1 MATTLPKR
9 TPAPA
14 DRTAPSLVPGGGR
27 QRRWSLALLAVLVTL
42 GSALAF
48 VVLWMNAGDR
58 KPVLAMK
65 NDVAAGQI
73 IEADDLK
80 VVRVSADSGV
90 ALVASSAS
98 DDVVG
103 QPATTNLL
111 AGSLLVADAVGS
123 DDGLAQG
130 TTVIAIPVPRTEIP
144 SDDLETGDRL
154 VLYRTPGGSGDGGT
168 GTDVIG
174 SGRVFSVDEGDDGST
189 SDIRV
194 SVTVDEGLAPE
205 IASAVAQDQIYL
217 AKAAT
222 G

>member
-14 DRTAPSLVPGGGR
+14 DRTGPSLVPGGGR

-103 QPATTNLL
+103 QPATTSLL

-154 VLYRTPGGSGDGGT
+154 VLYRTPGGSGDAGT

>member
-14 DRTAPSLVPGGGR
+14 DRAAPSFVPGGGR

-58 KPVLAMK
+58 KPVLALK

-80 VVRVSADSGV
+80 VVRVSADGGV
-90 ALVASSAS
+90 ELVASAAS

-111 AGSLLVADAVGS
+111 AGSLLVGGAVGS

-154 VLYRTPGGSGDGGT
+154 VIYRTPGGSGDAEA

-174 SGRVFSVDEGDDGST
+174 EGRVFSVDDGDDGSS

-194 SVTVDEGLAPE
+194 SVTVDESRAPE

-217 AKAAT
+217 AKAAA

>member
-1 MATTLPKR
+1 
-9 TPAPA
+9 
-14 DRTAPSLVPGGGR
+14 
-27 QRRWSLALLAVLVTL
+27 
-42 GSALAF
+42 
-48 VVLWMNAGDR
+48 MNAGDR

-154 VLYRTPGGSGDGGT
+154 VLYRTPGGSGDAGT

>member
-9 TPAPA
+9 TPAPT
-14 DRTAPSLVPGGGR
+14 DRAAPSLVPGGGR

-80 VVRVSADSGV
+80 VVRVSADGGV

-111 AGSLLVADAVGS
+111 AGSLLVAEAVGS
-123 DDGLAQG
+123 SDGLAQG

-154 VLYRTPGGSGDGGT
+154 VLYRTPSGNGDAATSTERLGDGL
-168 GTDVIG
+168 
-174 SGRVFSVDEGDDGST
+174 VFSVAGGDDSSS

>member
-80 VVRVSADSGV
+80 VVRVSADSDV

-154 VLYRTPGGSGDGGT
+154 VLYRTPGGNGDAGT

-194 SVTVDEGLAPE
+194 SVTVDEELAPE

>member
-58 KPVLAMK
+58 KPVLALK

-80 VVRVSADSGV
+80 VVRVSADGGV

-154 VLYRTPGGSGDGGT
+154 VLYRTPGGSGDAGT

>member
-1 MATTLPKR
+1 MATTLPRR
-9 TPAPA
+9 TPTPA
-14 DRTAPSLVPGGGR
+14 DRAAPSFVPGGGR

-58 KPVLAMK
+58 KPVLAMR

-73 IEADDLK
+73 IRADDLK
-80 VVRVSADSGV
+80 VVRVSADAGV

-111 AGSLLVADAVGS
+111 SGSLLVAGAVGS

-154 VLYRTPGGSGDGGT
+154 VLYRTPGDGGDAEA
-168 GTDVIG
+168 GTELIG
-174 SGRVFSVDEGDDGST
+174 DGRVFSVDEGEDGAT

-194 SVTVDEGLAPE
+194 SVTVDDGLAPE

-217 AKAAT
+217 AKAAA

>member
-58 KPVLAMK
+58 KPVLALK

-154 VLYRTPGGSGDGGT
+154 VLYRTPGGSGDAGT

>member
-9 TPAPA
+9 TPTPA
-14 DRTAPSLVPGGGR
+14 DRAAPSLVPGGGR
-27 QRRWSLALLAVLVTL
+27 QRRWSLALVAILVTL

-58 KPVLAMK
+58 KPVLAMR

-73 IEADDLK
+73 IEADDLQ
-80 VVRVSADSGV
+80 VVRVSADAGV
-90 ALVASSAS
+90 QLVASSAS

-154 VLYRTPGGSGDGGT
+154 VLYRTPGSGAAGDA

-174 SGRVFSVDEGDDGST
+174 EGRVFSVQEGDDSAG
-189 SDIRV
+189 SDIRI
-194 SVTVDEGLAPE
+194 SVTVGESLAPE

-217 AKAAT
+217 AQAAA

>member
-1 MATTLPKR
+1 MAATLPKR

-14 DRTAPSLVPGGGR
+14 DRGAPSLVPGGGR

-80 VVRVSADSGV
+80 VVRVSADDGV

-154 VLYRTPGGSGDGGT
+154 VLYRTPGASGEAET
-168 GTDVIG
+168 GTEELG
-174 SGRVFSVDEGDDGST
+174 EGLVFSVQEGDDGSA

-194 SVTVDEGLAPE
+194 SVTVDENLAPR

>member
-9 TPAPA
+9 TPTPA
-14 DRTAPSLVPGGGR
+14 DRAAPSLVPGGGR

-48 VVLWMNAGDR
+48 VVLWMNVGDR
-58 KPVLAMK
+58 KPVLALK

-80 VVRVSADSGV
+80 VVRVSADGGV

-154 VLYRTPGGSGDGGT
+154 VLYRTPGGSGDAET
-168 GTDVIG
+168 GTEVIG
-174 SGRVFSVDEGDDGST
+174 DGRVFSVDEGDDGST

>member
-58 KPVLAMK
+58 KPVLALK

-123 DDGLAQG
+123 DDGLAEG

-154 VLYRTPGGSGDGGT
+154 VLYRTPGGSGDAGT

>member
-9 TPAPA
+9 TPASA
-14 DRTAPSLVPGGGR
+14 DRTGPSLVPGGGR

-154 VLYRTPGGSGDGGT
+154 VLYRTPGGSGDAGT